1 MLLFL
6 LQLPLLVKVCFTVLL
21 YLFYN
26 YYVASVDLNGIKQKL
41 EEVLTKNQVALKNAF
56 DLSLSNVADELVQ
69 VGIISKSVHKSPTY
83 DNIIGSFV
91 AGLTFIRNQ
100 PDLKKECDTF
110 LSALSNIGGPVARA
124 AGMLRDEWDQVMHED

>member
-1 MLLFL
+1 MLLL
-6 LQLPLLVKVCFTVLL
+6 LQLLLLVKVCFTLLL

-26 YYVASVDLNGIKQKL
+26 YYVASVDLNGIKRNIKG
-41 EEVLTKNQVALKNAF
+41 VLVQNQVDLKEAF

-83 DNIIGSFV
+83 DNIIGSFL
-91 AGLTFIRNQ
+91 AGLTFIRKQ
-100 PDLKKECDTF
+100 SDLKKECDTF

>member
-26 YYVASVDLNGIKQKL
+26 YYVASVDLNGIKRNIKG
-41 EEVLTKNQVALKNAF
+41 VLTKNQVDLKEAF
-56 DLSLSNVADELVQ
+56 DLSLSNVADELLQ

-83 DNIIGSFV
+83 DNIIGSFL
-91 AGLTFIRNQ
+91 AGLTFIRKQ
-100 PDLKKECDTF
+100 SDLKKECGTF
-110 LSALSNIGGPVARA
+110 LSALLLV
-124 AGMLRDEWDQVMHED
+124 DQ